1 MGDGETISRAAR
13 DALDLVAMQRIL
25 AGDDAGL
32 AELYDRHAPLVFG
45 VALKI
50 VRDQN
55 EAEDVVH
62 DAFVTIVER
71 ADQFRPERGSVVAW
85 LVTTVRNLALD
96 RARRRA
102 RRAQITDEELRY
114 EPSEPVADPEALSWL
129 EHRRAAMLAALAKV
143 PEAQRRTLEVAFFEG
158 LSYPEIAEREGV
170 PLGTVK
176 SRAAR
181 ALAALRAALEGELG
195 AGHEGDGDGDP
206 ED

>member
-1 MGDGETISRAAR
+1 MGDGDTISRAER

-55 EAEDVVH
+55 DAEDVVH

-71 ADQFRPERGSVVAW
+71 ADQFRPDRGSVIAW

-96 RARRRA
+96 RARRRT

-114 EPSEPVADPEALSWL
+114 EPNEPVPDPEALSWL
-129 EHRRAAMLAALAKV
+129 EHRRAAMIAALDHV

-181 ALAALRAALEGELG
+181 ALAALRAVLEGELG
-195 AGHEGDGDGDP
+195 VADEGEGTS
-206 ED
+206 EL

>member
-13 DALDLVAMQRIL
+13 DALDLSAMQRIL
-25 AGDDAGL
+25 AGDDSGL
-32 AELYDRHAPLVFG
+32 EELYDRHAPLVFG

-50 VRDQN
+50 VREQS

-71 ADQFRPERGSVVAW
+71 ADQFRPDRGSVVAW

-102 RRAQITDEELRY
+102 RRAQITDEELRH
-114 EPSEPVADPEALSWL
+114 EPVEPVPDPEALSWL
-129 EHRRAAMLAALAKV
+129 EKRRAAIVVALDRV
-143 PEAQRRTLEVAFFEG
+143 PEAQRRTLEIAFFEG

-195 AGHEGDGDGDP
+195 QGEGEDTP
-206 ED
+206 EE